1 MAIKHKVN
9 ATYMGNQGDVLLL
22 HTGFVPKIEE
32 GKQYTVV
39 FKDLENIRSD
49 EQNRK
54 MWAIIQEIA
63 LENNEDTWKIYTDG
77 LEETGIK
84 FVEIQI
90 IPEAFNALAQ
100 EFRAIKV
107 TGSIKD
113 KDCNHMLICKC
124 FIGSSKFNTK
134 EMTEL
139 IDYFLFIQEEFRK
152 V

>member
-1 MAIKHKVN
+1 MAIVHKVN
-9 ATYMGNQGDVLLL
+9 ATYMGNQGDVLLF
-22 HTGFVPKIEE
+22 HTGFIPRIEE
-32 GKQYTVV
+32 GKQYTIDI
-39 FKDLENIRSD
+39 KNLENIRSD

-63 LENNEDTWKIYTDG
+63 IENNEDTWKIYVDG

-84 FVEIQI
+84 FVEIQV
-90 IPEAFNALAQ
+90 IPEAFNTLAQ

-107 TGSIKD
+107 IGSIKNEEG
-113 KDCNHMLICKC
+113 KHMLVCKC

-139 IDYFLFIQEEFRK
+139 IDYFLFVQQELRK

>member
-1 MAIKHKVN
+1 MAIVHKVN
-9 ATYMGNQGDVLLL
+9 ATYMGLQGDVLLL
-22 HTGFVPKIEE
+22 HCGFVPKIEE
-32 GKQYTVV
+32 GKQYTIV

-54 MWAIIQEIA
+54 MWALIQEIA
-63 LENNEDTWKIYTDG
+63 QENNEDTWKIYTDG

-90 IPEAFNALAQ
+90 IPEAFNDLAQ
-100 EFRAIKV
+100 EFRAVKV

-113 KDCNHMLICKC
+113 KDGKHMLVCKC
-124 FIGSSKFNTK
+124 FIGSSKFNVK
-134 EMTEL
+134 QMTEL
-139 IDYFLFIQEEFRK
+139 IDYFLFIQEEYRK